1 MLDTV
6 TAVMLPSKRR
16 CLARR
21 KRIKWIPP
29 RDVVWLTPKGQDMA
43 GEPPEMENNQ
53 QAQEA
58 ILNDLTPKMQAVFKM
73 LQDGQPRLRSEIAVS
88 LKYASEQEQGFKKLL
103 ARIREKGYLEFV
115 DKESVQLPDI
125 CFPCGRDK

>member
-1 MLDTV
+1 
-6 TAVMLPSKRR
+6 
-16 CLARR
+16 
-21 KRIKWIPP
+21 
-29 RDVVWLTPKGQDMA
+29 
-43 GEPPEMENNQ
+43 
-53 QAQEA
+53 
-58 ILNDLTPKMQAVFKM
+58 M